1 MKQVKIH
8 RSMDNLNLLQVELIL
23 MTFEDIQ
30 TGLINEDQIQHA
42 FDILPVKNSGMNNLA
57 RIRAINSYVIHN
69 NQDLNDMRTT
79 LINKQSDQNEVVEG
93 PHALQAGVKPKRK
106 TKVRK
111 KSKTRAKGRGR
122 AKK

>member
-1 MKQVKIH
+1 
-8 RSMDNLNLLQVELIL
+8 
-23 MTFEDIQ
+23 
-30 TGLINEDQIQHA
+30 
-42 FDILPVKNSGMNNLA
+42 
-57 RIRAINSYVIHN
+57 
-69 NQDLNDMRTT
+69 MRTT